1 MVAFRWTFS
10 TCGMGF
16 SLPGD
21 KAANARPAYRSL
33 RRPRGSALTDVG
45 NHEPHRFEALVRRL
59 LYDFRRPGRKR
70 AGHARAGR
78 ARRGMFWKAR
88 LCRGGLLQCVSLH
101 PAVSFAK
108 KAVLVP
114 IPNAIADVDRR
125 YRREFGSPNDGRDE
139 RVWSAASV
147 FTTCLIA
154 SLIPFHRFLIGQ

>member
-1 MVAFRWTFS
+1 
-10 TCGMGF
+10 MGF

-108 KAVLVP
+108 KAVLYF
-114 IPNAIADVDRR
+114 PNASLFRTRSLTLIVDTAVSLARQTMEGTS
-125 YRREFGSPNDGRDE
+125 EFGQQRRFSPL
-139 RVWSAASV
+139 V
-147 FTTCLIA
+147 
-154 SLIPFHRFLIGQ
+154 